1 MAGYMFA
8 SNNIN
13 MDRICVDVTV
23 YLFVPPWRSNLHN
36 AQLALSH
43 RVLHRHVIFSFV
55 RNPGYSQIH
64 YLGILCK
71 KTDLLIFYKWE
82 NVVLHS
88 ITLAEPI

>member
-1 MAGYMFA
+1 MCGRNCLF
-8 SNNIN
+8 
-13 MDRICVDVTV
+13 ICPTV
-23 YLFVPPWRSNLHN
+23 EIEL

-71 KTDLLIFYKWE
+71 KQIYSYFINGKMLCCIRSHWLNRFE
-82 NVVLHS
+82 
-88 ITLAEPI
+88 

>member
-1 MAGYMFA
+1 MCGRNCLF
-8 SNNIN
+8 
-13 MDRICVDVTV
+13 ICPTV
-23 YLFVPPWRSNLHN
+23 EIEL